1 MEAKLD
7 DTAQE
12 QGDATGRGRDTERL
26 AELVQRAQQGDLTAL
41 PLLRE
46 ALEADPALW
55 QEYGDLAAQAQEA
68 WLQLLAGTDYLLAES
83 VRLKL
88 GALRRELGAEGAS
101 PLEKLL
107 IERIVACWL
116 QTHYA
121 DALYAQARGP
131 HSTPSVRQELMKR
144 QESSQRRYLA
154 AIKQL
159 ALVRKLLKPAL
170 SPLQLALGAVGEERA
185 TPKRQTTV
193 AAPQPSNRGGGDFIR
208 GGTAARI
215 SLDGPPRRGMM
226 GADTPAGEAAKRPC

>member
-1 MEAKLD
+1 MEAQLEDAARK
-7 DTAQE
+7 QG
-12 QGDATGRGRDTERL
+12 GDAGRGRDTERL
-26 AELVQRAQQGDLTAL
+26 AELVQRAQQGDVTAL

-46 ALEADPALW
+46 ALEADPSVW

-88 GALRRELGAEGAS
+88 GALRRELGAASAS

-121 DALYAQARGP
+121 DALYAQAKGP
-131 HSTPSVRQELMKR
+131 QSTAPVRQELMKR
-144 QESSQRRYLA
+144 QDSSQRRYLA

-170 SPLQLALGAVGEERA
+170 SPLQLALGPVGEERTA
-185 TPKRQTTV
+185 PKRQTT
-193 AAPQPSNRGGGDFIR
+193 
-208 GGTAARI
+208 TA
-215 SLDGPPRRGMM
+215 PPRL
-226 GADTPAGEAAKRPC
+226 AGVN

>member
-1 MEAKLD
+1 MEAQLEE
-7 DTAQE
+7 TSRE
-12 QGDATGRGRDTERL
+12 QAPDMGRL
-26 AELVQRAQQGDLTAL
+26 AELVQRAQQGDLSVL
-41 PLLRE
+41 PLLRD
-46 ALEADPALW
+46 ALVADPAVW
-55 QEYGDLAAQAQEA
+55 QQYGDLAAQAQEA
-68 WLQLLAGTDYLLAES
+68 WLQLLPGTDHLLAES

-88 GALRRELGAEGAS
+88 GALRHELGAEGAS

-131 HSTPSVRQELMKR
+131 QSTASVRQELMKR

-170 SPLQLALGAVGEERA
+170 SPLQLALGTVSEDA
-185 TPKRQTTV
+185 TVPKARGNRVT
-193 AAPQPSNRGGGDFIR
+193 APRLAEVN
-208 GGTAARI
+208 
-215 SLDGPPRRGMM
+215 
-226 GADTPAGEAAKRPC
+226 

>member
-1 MEAKLD
+1 MDAQVNE
-7 DTAQE
+7 TAPE
-12 QGDATGRGRDTERL
+12 QGGGTGQDRDLGRL
-26 AELVQRAQQGDLTAL
+26 AELVQRAQQGDLTVM

-46 ALEADPALW
+46 ALVADPSIW

-68 WLQLLAGTDYLLAES
+68 WLQLLAGTDHLLAES

-88 GALRRELGAEGAS
+88 AALRQELGAEGAS

-131 HSTPSVRQELMKR
+131 QSTASVRQELMKR

-170 SPLQLALGAVGEERA
+170 SPLQLALGPVGEERTA
-185 TPKRQTTV
+185 PKRQTT
-193 AAPQPSNRGGGDFIR
+193 
-208 GGTAARI
+208 TA
-215 SLDGPPRRGMM
+215 PPRL
-226 GADTPAGEAAKRPC
+226 AGVN

>member
-1 MEAKLD
+1 MD
-7 DTAQE
+7 AQRNLSGTE
-12 QGDATGRGRDTERL
+12 ERADARRPHDVDRL
-26 AELVQRAQQGDLTAL
+26 AELVQRAQQGDVTAL

-46 ALEADPALW
+46 ALEADPSLW

-88 GALRRELGAEGAS
+88 GALRQELSAEGAS

-107 IERIVACWL
+107 IERVVACWL
-116 QTHYA
+116 QTCYS
-121 DALYAQARGP
+121 DSVYAQAKGP
-131 HSTPSVRQELMKR
+131 ASTPSVRQELMKR
-144 QESSQRRYLA
+144 QDSSQRRYLA

-159 ALVRKLLKPAL
+159 ALVRKLLRPAL

-193 AAPQPSNRGGGDFIR
+193 AAPR
-208 GGTAARI
+208 
-215 SLDGPPRRGMM
+215 L
-226 GADTPAGEAAKRPC
+226 AGVN

>member
-1 MEAKLD
+1 MDAQRNESP
-7 DTAQE
+7 QE
-12 QGDATGRGRDTERL
+12 QGGATGRGRDMERL
-26 AELVQRAQQGDLTAL
+26 AELVQRAQQGDMTVL

-46 ALEADPALW
+46 ALEADPSLW

-68 WLQLLAGTDYLLAES
+68 WLQLLSGTDYLLAES

-88 GALRRELGAEGAS
+88 GALRQELGAEGAS

-107 IERIVACWL
+107 VERIVACWL

-121 DALYAQARGP
+121 DALYAQAKGP
-131 HSTPSVRQELMKR
+131 QSTTSVRQELMKR

-170 SPLQLALGAVGEERA
+170 SPLQLALGTVSEERA
-185 TPKRQTTV
+185 VPKRQTTI
-193 AAPQPSNRGGGDFIR
+193 AS
-208 GGTAARI
+208 
-215 SLDGPPRRGMM
+215 PRL
-226 GADTPAGEAAKRPC
+226 AGVN

>member
-1 MEAKLD
+1 MN
-7 DTAQE
+7 AQLNLVGNEE
-12 QGDATGRGRDTERL
+12 QGGDTGRGRGMERL
-26 AELVQRAQQGDLTAL
+26 AELVQRAQQGDMTVL

-46 ALEADPALW
+46 ALEADPSLW
-55 QEYGDLAAQAQEA
+55 REYGDLAAQAQEA
-68 WLQLLAGTDYLLAES
+68 WLRLLGGTDYMLSES

-88 GALRRELGAEGAS
+88 TALRQELGTEGAS

-121 DALYAQARGP
+121 DALYAQAKGP
-131 HSTPSVRQELMKR
+131 GSTTSVRQELMKR

-170 SPLQLALGAVGEERA
+170 SPLQLAQATVSEDAAVPRVRGARVPSLRLVGVE
-185 TPKRQTTV
+185 
-193 AAPQPSNRGGGDFIR
+193 
-208 GGTAARI
+208 
-215 SLDGPPRRGMM
+215 
-226 GADTPAGEAAKRPC
+226 

>member
-1 MEAKLD
+1 MD
-7 DTAQE
+7 AQVIETVRE
-12 QGDATGRGRDTERL
+12 QGDAAVRGHDLERL

-46 ALEADPALW
+46 ALEGDPSLW

-88 GALRRELGAEGAS
+88 AALRQELGAEGAS

-107 IERIVACWL
+107 IERVVACWL

-121 DALYAQARGP
+121 DALYAQAKGP
-131 HSTPSVRQELMKR
+131 QSTASVRQELMKR

-159 ALVRKLLKPAL
+159 ALVRKLLRPAL
-170 SPLQLALGAVGEERA
+170 PPLQLALGPVGEERA
-185 TPKRQTTV
+185 APKRQTTT
-193 AAPQPSNRGGGDFIR
+193 AAPR
-208 GGTAARI
+208 
-215 SLDGPPRRGMM
+215 L
-226 GADTPAGEAAKRPC
+226 AGVN

>member
-1 MEAKLD
+1 MDAQRNE
-7 DTAQE
+7 TPQE
-12 QGDATGRGRDTERL
+12 QGGATGRGRDMERL
-26 AELVQRAQQGDLTAL
+26 AELVQRAQQGDMTVL

-46 ALEADPALW
+46 AREGVPPLW

-68 WLQLLAGTDYLLAES
+68 WLQLLAGADYLLVES

-88 GALRRELGAEGAS
+88 GALRQELGTEGAS

-107 IERIVACWL
+107 IERVVACWL

-121 DALYAQARGP
+121 DALYAQAKGP
-131 HSTPSVRQELMKR
+131 SSTPSVRQELMKR

-170 SPLQLALGAVGEERA
+170 SPLQLALGTVSEDATAPKARA
-185 TPKRQTTV
+185 TRVT
-193 AAPQPSNRGGGDFIR
+193 APRLAEVN
-208 GGTAARI
+208 
-215 SLDGPPRRGMM
+215 
-226 GADTPAGEAAKRPC
+226 

>member
-1 MEAKLD
+1 MEAQLED
-7 DTAQE
+7 AARE
-12 QGDATGRGRDTERL
+12 RVGDTGRARDMDRL
-26 AELVQRAQQGDLTAL
+26 AELVQRAQQGDVTAL

-46 ALEADPALW
+46 ALEADPAVW

-88 GALRRELGAEGAS
+88 GALRRELGAAGAS

-121 DALYAQARGP
+121 DALYAQAKGP
-131 HSTPSVRQELMKR
+131 GSTPSVRQELMKR

-170 SPLQLALGAVGEERA
+170 SPLQLALGAVREERA
-185 TPKRQTTV
+185 APKRQTT
-193 AAPQPSNRGGGDFIR
+193 AAS
-208 GGTAARI
+208 
-215 SLDGPPRRGMM
+215 PRL
-226 GADTPAGEAAKRPC
+226 AGVN

>member
-1 MEAKLD
+1 MDAQVNE
-7 DTAQE
+7 TAPE
-12 QGDATGRGRDTERL
+12 QGGGTGQDRDLGRL
-26 AELVQRAQQGDLTAL
+26 AELVQRAQQGDLTVM

-46 ALEADPALW
+46 ALVADPSIW

-68 WLQLLAGTDYLLAES
+68 WLQLLAGTDYMLAES

-88 GALRRELGAEGAS
+88 GALRRELGAAGAS

-107 IERIVACWL
+107 VERVVACWL

-121 DALYAQARGP
+121 DALYAQAKGP
-131 HSTPSVRQELMKR
+131 QSTASVRQELMKR

-170 SPLQLALGAVGEERA
+170 SPLQLAQA
-185 TPKRQTTV
+185 TV
-193 AAPQPSNRGGGDFIR
+193 SEDAAAPKARGNRV
-208 GGTAARI
+208 TA
-215 SLDGPPRRGMM
+215 PRL
-226 GADTPAGEAAKRPC
+226 AEVN

>member
-1 MEAKLD
+1 MEAQLEE
-7 DTAQE
+7 TSRE
-12 QGDATGRGRDTERL
+12 QAPDMGRL
-26 AELVQRAQQGDLTAL
+26 AELVQRAQQGDLSVL
-41 PLLRE
+41 PLLRD
-46 ALEADPALW
+46 ALVADPAVW

-68 WLQLLAGTDYLLAES
+68 WLQLLAGTDHLLAES

-88 GALRRELGAEGAS
+88 GALRHELGAEGAS

-131 HSTPSVRQELMKR
+131 QSTASVRQELMKR

-159 ALVRKLLKPAL
+159 ALVRKLLRPAL
-170 SPLQLALGAVGEERA
+170 SPLQLALG
-185 TPKRQTTV
+185 TV
-193 AAPQPSNRGGGDFIR
+193 SEDAAAPKAPGKRV
-208 GGTAARI
+208 TA
-215 SLDGPPRRGMM
+215 PRL
-226 GADTPAGEAAKRPC
+226 AEVN

>member
-1 MEAKLD
+1 MD
-7 DTAQE
+7 AQLNETVRE
-12 QGDATGRGRDTERL
+12 QGGDTGRGRDMERL
-26 AELVQRAQQGDLTAL
+26 AELVQRAQQGDLTVL

-46 ALEADPALW
+46 ALEADPSLW

-88 GALRRELGAEGAS
+88 GALRRELGTEGAS

-107 IERIVACWL
+107 IERVVACWL

-121 DALYAQARGP
+121 DALYAQAKGP

-144 QESSQRRYLA
+144 QDSSQRRYLA

-170 SPLQLALGAVGEERA
+170 SPLQLALGTVSEDATAPKARA
-185 TPKRQTTV
+185 T
-193 AAPQPSNRGGGDFIR
+193 
-208 GGTAARI
+208 
-215 SLDGPPRRGMM
+215 
-226 GADTPAGEAAKRPC
+226 

>member
-1 MEAKLD
+1 MDAQRNE
-7 DTAQE
+7 TPQE
-12 QGDATGRGRDTERL
+12 QGGATGRGRDMERL
-26 AELVQRAQQGDLTAL
+26 AELVQRAQQGDMTVL

-46 ALEADPALW
+46 ALECDPSLW

-88 GALRRELGAEGAS
+88 GALRQELGTEGAS

-107 IERIVACWL
+107 IERVVACWL

-121 DALYAQARGP
+121 DALYAQAKGP
-131 HSTPSVRQELMKR
+131 QSTPSVRQELMKR

-154 AIKQL
+154 SIKQL

-170 SPLQLALGAVGEERA
+170 SPLQLALGTVSEDAAAPKARA
-185 TPKRQTTV
+185 DRV
-193 AAPQPSNRGGGDFIR
+193 AAPRLAEVN
-208 GGTAARI
+208 
-215 SLDGPPRRGMM
+215 
-226 GADTPAGEAAKRPC
+226 

>member
-1 MEAKLD
+1 MD
-7 DTAQE
+7 AQRNLSGTE
-12 QGDATGRGRDTERL
+12 ERADARQLHDVDRL
-26 AELVQRAQQGDLTAL
+26 AELVQRAQQGDLTVL

-46 ALEADPALW
+46 ALEADPSLW

-88 GALRRELGAEGAS
+88 AALRKELGAEGAS

-107 IERIVACWL
+107 VERIVACWL

-121 DALYAQARGP
+121 DALYAQAKGP
-131 HSTPSVRQELMKR
+131 QSTASVRQELMKR

-193 AAPQPSNRGGGDFIR
+193 AS
-208 GGTAARI
+208 
-215 SLDGPPRRGMM
+215 PRL
-226 GADTPAGEAAKRPC
+226 AGIN

>member
-1 MEAKLD
+1 MDAQRNE
-7 DTAQE
+7 TPQE
-12 QGDATGRGRDTERL
+12 QGGATGRGHDLGRL
-26 AELVQRAQQGDLTAL
+26 AELVQRAQQGDLTVL

-46 ALEADPALW
+46 ALEGDPALW

-88 GALRRELGAEGAS
+88 GALRQELSAEGAS

-107 IERIVACWL
+107 IERVVACWL
-116 QTHYA
+116 QTCYS
-121 DALYAQARGP
+121 DSVYAQAKGP
-131 HSTPSVRQELMKR
+131 ASTPSVRQELMKR
-144 QESSQRRYLA
+144 QDSSQRRYLA

-159 ALVRKLLKPAL
+159 ALVRKLLRPAL

-193 AAPQPSNRGGGDFIR
+193 AS
-208 GGTAARI
+208 
-215 SLDGPPRRGMM
+215 PRL
-226 GADTPAGEAAKRPC
+226 AGVN